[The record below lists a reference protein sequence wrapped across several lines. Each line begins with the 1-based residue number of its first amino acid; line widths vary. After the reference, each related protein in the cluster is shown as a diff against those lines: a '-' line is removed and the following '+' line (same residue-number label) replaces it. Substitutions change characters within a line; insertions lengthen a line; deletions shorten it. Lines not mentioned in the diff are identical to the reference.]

1 MRKFGSI
8 LMFSI
13 LLVIVSGCGG
23 TNRSITEE
31 QAKSIVIEHHTN
43 SIGEVEIL
51 SITHKNNKYRIEWE
65 NKENCE
71 QGIDEINDENG
82 DIEMVEASIC

>member
-1 MRKFGSI
+1 MKKFGSI
-8 LMFSI
+8 LLFI
-13 LLVIVSGCGG
+13 LLLLISTSCGS
-23 TNRSITEE
+23 TSPKITEE
-31 QAKSIVIEHHTN
+31 QAKSIVIEHHTD
-43 SIGEVEIL
+43 SIGEVEII

-71 QGIDEINDENG
+71 NGIDMINDENG